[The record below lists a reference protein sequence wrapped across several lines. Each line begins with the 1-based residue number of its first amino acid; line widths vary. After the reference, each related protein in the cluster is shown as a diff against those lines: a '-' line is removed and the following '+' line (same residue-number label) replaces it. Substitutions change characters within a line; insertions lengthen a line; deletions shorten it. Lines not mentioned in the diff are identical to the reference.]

1 MTGQRK
7 ENPKQLLSSHQ
18 HHLIALLTTL
28 GQRTGKN
35 TQNEQGAALG
45 VPSSSW
51 SRWLNGA
58 LPKEKKFGE
67 ILQKAQLT
75 PDEKKPYWQAWK
87 AASDHPSFT
96 LPEPPGPPDSATRQE
111 QPTPIPLPPQLA
123 EQDPDREEGAVKL
136 LVPAPDAATAA
147 NSSSTPPNT
156 PSAPRS
162 RTTLQWSAIGIPLAM
177 AAAAAFHFTR
187 PDGTPS
193 PPPLSLAATPPE
205 PSSAP
210 ASEPCD
216 RYLVTADDMSL
227 RTQDNVRTKEF
238 LQQGE
243 IAIVKRR
250 GTPNGR
256 TRLWYIVADD
266 KQGWILSDS
275 RYWRPHC

>member
-1 MTGQRK
+1 
-7 ENPKQLLSSHQ
+7 
-18 HHLIALLTTL
+18 
-28 GQRTGKN
+28 
-35 TQNEQGAALG
+35 
-45 VPSSSW
+45 
-51 SRWLNGA
+51 
-58 LPKEKKFGE
+58 
-67 ILQKAQLT
+67 
-75 PDEKKPYWQAWK
+75 
-87 AASDHPSFT
+87 
-96 LPEPPGPPDSATRQE
+96 
-111 QPTPIPLPPQLA
+111 
-123 EQDPDREEGAVKL
+123 
-136 LVPAPDAATAA
+136 
-147 NSSSTPPNT
+147 
-156 PSAPRS
+156 
-162 RTTLQWSAIGIPLAM
+162 M